1 MKLNTPCI
9 GVCSTVYGDDICR
22 GCKRIYTEIIAWN
35 TYNEDEK
42 QRIFDRLAIQIVTVM
57 QDKVEVT
64 DVNGLKQQLNE
75 QNIRYREEQDP
86 LCWAYH
92 LLRVSIDKSI
102 PLLQHGIRIKSE
114 YQQYTQRQLFTLL
127 DMELL
132 QLAQTD
138 YQVER

>member
-64 DVNGLKQQLNE
+64 DVNCLMQQLNE

-138 YQVER
+138 YQVEI